1 MSGYAIGWPSVLSE
15 PFRILVIDD
24 EASIRESLCAF
35 LEDYDYVVDSAESA
49 EEALEMLQHER
60 VDLAIVDMRLPG
72 ESGDVFIIKAARLME
87 NLRFL
92 IHTGSVEF
100 QLTDTLKQQ
109 GITAA
114 HVYLKPLND
123 LTVLLEGVRNLLNE
137 KK

>member
-1 MSGYAIGWPSVLSE
+1 MSE

>member
-1 MSGYAIGWPSVLSE
+1 MSE

-49 EEALEMLQHER
+49 EEALEMLHQER
-60 VDLAIVDMRLPG
+60 FDLAIVDMRLPG
-72 ESGDVFIIKAARLME
+72 ESGDVFIVKAARLME

-100 QLTDTLKQQ
+100 HLTDTLKQQ
-109 GITAA
+109 GITAE

-123 LTVLLEGVRNLLNE
+123 LTVLVEGVRNLLN
-137 KK
+137 KKK